1 MCDDRQGNR
10 SRLEISIKVKK
21 LLSPDAI
28 PGKVIYLNDS
38 EAKKIP
44 LFLDKINYISNYE
57 NKPHAPFNQVPTIR
71 FSQESESISPP
82 WQEGNKGKK
91 RKDLGQNKGKWMCRI
106 RVRKGRKRT
115 EKRMRYF
122 ISMCEF
128 MRVAG
133 KRQHSSANKEKGR
146 KR

>member
-91 RKDLGQNKGKWMCRI
+91 GKTWGKIKANGCAEYGSE
-106 RVRKGRKRT
+106 KEGSGRKNACVIL
-115 EKRMRYF
+115 F
-122 ISMCEF
+122 QC
-128 MRVAG
+128 
-133 KRQHSSANKEKGR
+133 ANS
-146 KR
+146 